1 MTYRRGMR
9 RLAFFASVTYWC
21 LVALFII
28 NPFGPVTGPEVG
40 PWDDGPPFLYQ
51 DAVVQILA
59 TAAVIYAVIF
69 GLGWTLYGFYDE
81 RPRRPY
87 LDE

>member
-9 RLAFFASVTYWC
+9 RLAFFMSVIYWG
-21 LVALFII
+21 LVAFLII
-28 NPFGPVTGPEVG
+28 QPFSPDVG

-59 TAAVIYAVIF
+59 VATLIYAVIF
-69 GLGWTLYGFYDE
+69 GLGWTLYGFYDDG
-81 RPRRPY
+81 RRRPY
-87 LDE
+87 LED